1 MPNEIIPWSQ
11 QGQDLDLQGLRFG
24 SGGKAGRLDKK
35 SFTQK
40 RKATTVPLKPV
51 NRNTRRAIAAGV
63 NKNAT

>member
-1 MPNEIIPWSQ
+1 MPNEIMPWSQ
-11 QGQDLDLQGLRFG
+11 QAQDLDLQGSRFG
-24 SGGKAGRLDKK
+24 SGGKASRLANKF
-35 SFTQK
+35 FTQK